1 MARKGNPISV
11 RLDLNRSSDSSRFSD
26 IFASILTLIS
36 SIVTK
41 MILSITLLFI
51 TRLLWDWGL
60 TWVAPLVGVFLGWLD
75 LLLSFMDG
83 LPLSGGGG
91 SSDAGPSRRLDLN
104 VTPSSSPEPAPPA
117 EPEPAPPAEPEPAPP
132 AEPEPEN
139 GVNDPNDIDSALRER
154 EKTRCLTTKLQ
165 LCDIARAEF
174 QKAEIDFP
182 GLSDRYSKTEVIDH
196 VMRDIVTSEEAIKG
210 SLPQATQHQYRLY
223 ARWLNRALRGS
234 DYECSWEPKAPSN
247 RDIDISGKI
256 YRFYQQHHND
266 NLNLDVND
274 PGPSTQ

>member
-117 EPEPAPPAEPEPAPP
+117 EPEPAPPAEPEPD
-132 AEPEPEN
+132 PEPASSSE
-139 GVNDPNDIDSALRER
+139 LREAR
-154 EKTRCLTTKLQ
+154 EEEQLREERLRAWADSESYRQLTERLRQERIGAWGGRGRMPTAGRRCFT
-165 LCDIARAEF
+165 
-174 QKAEIDFP
+174 
-182 GLSDRYSKTEVIDH
+182 
-196 VMRDIVTSEEAIKG
+196 
-210 SLPQATQHQYRLY
+210 
-223 ARWLNRALRGS
+223 AL
-234 DYECSWEPKAPSN
+234 A
-247 RDIDISGKI
+247 
-256 YRFYQQHHND
+256 
-266 NLNLDVND
+266 
-274 PGPSTQ
+274 

>member
-1 MARKGNPISV
+1 
-11 RLDLNRSSDSSRFSD
+11 
-26 IFASILTLIS
+26 
-36 SIVTK
+36 

-104 VTPSSSPEPAPPA
+104 VTPSSS
-117 EPEPAPPAEPEPAPP
+117 PEPAPP